1 MATQS
6 DNRPRIVA
14 FGDSLTAGFGVS
26 PAQSY
31 PMQLQKRLEA
41 LGYSYQVVNAGVSGE
56 TTAGGL
62 RRVPWI
68 LAGKPYMVILEFG
81 GNDGLRGLS
90 LPETSSHLDAII
102 RRFKDAHVP
111 ILLVGMKLPPNYGAE
126 YTDRFEAMY
135 RELATTHAL
144 PLLPFLLEGVGGE
157 KTLNQGDGIHPTA
170 EGYRI
175 VVENVLKSLLPI
187 LIKGSVTLQSQKRRR
202 ETSHLPRQVGAT
214 FHARNNELRRLVLT
228 KKRVVDSICQDYSDQ
243 GVVEPCDPAII
254 RRTLTDIGKCS
265 GRLKCGQP
273 TGESCDQL
281 VHDFPPVFTEDQKEG
296 RIVLKER
303 WGKQEGV
310 FRRDYSGRSLE

>member
-1 MATQS
+1 MLTELLGCDQSPATTSSSAPPAISASQPS
-6 DNRPRIVA
+6 SEELSLHDPVPATPTDNRPRIVA
-14 FGDSLTAGFGVS
+14 FGDSLTAGLGVS

-31 PMQLQKRLEA
+31 PTQLQKRLEA

-68 LAGKPYMVILEFG
+68 LAGKPYMVILELG

-90 LPETSSHLDAII
+90 LPETRSHLDAII
-102 RRFKDAHVP
+102 RRFKEARVP
-111 ILLVGMKLPPNYGAE
+111 ILLVGMKLPPNYGEE

-175 VVENVLKSLLPI
+175 VVENVLKSLVPI
-187 LIKGSVTLQSQKRRR
+187 LNEKKRD
-202 ETSHLPRQVGAT
+202 SSKKK
-214 FHARNNELRRLVLT
+214 ARNIAPP
-228 KKRVVDSICQDYSDQ
+228 S
-243 GVVEPCDPAII
+243 
-254 RRTLTDIGKCS
+254 S
-265 GRLKCGQP
+265 GGSNVSR
-273 TGESCDQL
+273 
-281 VHDFPPVFTEDQKEG
+281 
-296 RIVLKER
+296 
-303 WGKQEGV
+303 QE
-310 FRRDYSGRSLE
+310 

>member
-1 MATQS
+1 MLTELLGCDQSPATTSSSAPPAISASQPSSEELSLHDPVPDITATPS

-14 FGDSLTAGFGVS
+14 FGDSLTAGLGVS

-31 PMQLQKRLEA
+31 PTQLQKRLEA

-68 LAGKPYMVILEFG
+68 LAGKPYMVILELG

-90 LPETSSHLDAII
+90 LPETRSHLDTII
-102 RRFKDAHVP
+102 RRFKEAHVP
-111 ILLVGMKLPPNYGAE
+111 ILLVGMKLPPNYGEE

-175 VVENVLKSLLPI
+175 VVENVLKSLVPI
-187 LIKGSVTLQSQKRRR
+187 LNEKKRDSSN
-202 ETSHLPRQVGAT
+202 TKKK
-214 FHARNNELRRLVLT
+214 ARN
-228 KKRVVDSICQDYSDQ
+228 IA
-243 GVVEPCDPAII
+243 PAS
-254 RRTLTDIGKCS
+254 S
-265 GRLKCGQP
+265 GGSNVSR
-273 TGESCDQL
+273 
-281 VHDFPPVFTEDQKEG
+281 
-296 RIVLKER
+296 
-303 WGKQEGV
+303 QE
-310 FRRDYSGRSLE
+310 